1 MVRSYSWILVLARE
15 GLINNALAGQGFLNA
30 PLTLASTR
38 IATVTSFAH
47 FLFMRLTLTIYAD
60 LIQLSPGDD
69 ESGGKCVSNLLV
81 CERAP
86 HLTRRY
92 HRCLFDLCAVHQ
104 RLHHPVK
111 SGWQ

>member
-1 MVRSYSWILVLARE
+1 MVRSYCWILVLARE

-69 ESGGKCVSNLLV
+69 ESGANALQIFWYVI
-81 CERAP
+81 AP
-86 HLTRRY
+86 LTSLKGITGAFLTFV
-92 HRCLFDLCAVHQ
+92 RCIGDYIT
-104 RLHHPVK
+104 P
-111 SGWQ
+111 